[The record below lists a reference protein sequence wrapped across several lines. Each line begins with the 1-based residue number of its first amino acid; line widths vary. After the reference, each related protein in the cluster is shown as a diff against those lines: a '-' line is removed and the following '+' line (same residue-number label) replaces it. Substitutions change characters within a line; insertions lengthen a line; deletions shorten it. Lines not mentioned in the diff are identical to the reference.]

1 MRVQR
6 DDRTESL
13 QHVLVRQVHQRP
25 AHPLPG
31 AQQAGHAA
39 QGAGKGGRAARQA
52 VHVHAGADATSAG
65 GTGGT
70 AVGQPAPFAVGRVA
84 GVHTA
89 RAPAPTRVSTAHG
102 ATARHRQEP
111 QVPRPQV
118 PSQRRRRRRPE
129 EEQGRREQG
138 QWQQR
143 GRRLRRRRWKQEE
156 QQPVW
161 RRRRRNQSPESGRR
175 RPEKEIEKTY
185 GRRRQRWQRR
195 QAAAATRRKGR
206 EKIGDW
212 RSATTAVGTRRRC
225 PDGYHGRCP
234 VVDCRRG
241 RRWRR
246 RRRRRC
252 GGGFGGHGSDRRV
265 PTF

>member
-6 DDRTESL
+6 DDRTEPL
-13 QHVLVRQVHQRP
+13 QHVLVRQVHERP

-39 QGAGKGGRAARQA
+39 QGADKGGRAAWQA

-65 GTGGT
+65 GKGGT

-84 GVHTA
+84 GVHTT

-111 QVPRPQV
+111 QVPGPQV
-118 PSQRRRRRRPE
+118 PGQRRRCWRRRPE

-185 GRRRQRWQRR
+185 GRRRQRRQRR

-206 EKIGDW
+206 EKVGDW

-225 PDGYHGRCP
+225 AGGYHGRGP
-234 VVDCRRG
+234 VVDCRR
-241 RRWRR
+241 
-246 RRRRRC
+246 
-252 GGGFGGHGSDRRV
+252 
-265 PTF
+265 